1 LIVGLDRRIS
11 VASVDECRAAL
22 HRLAQKLA
30 DNADDVHRKVN
41 LERRMVCHVTDLQVA
56 FRGRLDN
63 GRLLD
68 LADGDDPQAKVT
80 LSTTSDDLIALID
93 GELAFATALASRR
106 VSVRANPMDLLRLR
120 KLL

>member
-1 LIVGLDRRIS
+1 VGLDRRIS

-22 HRLAQKLA
+22 DRLAQKLA
-30 DNADDVHRKVN
+30 DNADHVRRKVN

-56 FRGRLDN
+56 FRGRLHN

-68 LADGDDPQAKVT
+68 LTEGDDPEAKIT
-80 LSTTSDDLIALID
+80 LSTTSDDLVAIID
-93 GELAFATALASRR
+93 GELAFATALAHRR
-106 VSVRANPMDLLRLR
+106 VSVRANPLDLLKLR